1 MGIICKYF
9 IFEWFSFACSRV
21 QSITGCVETHTRQRF
36 LRISRQ
42 TLSRRFHSDSEC
54 DVVML
59 SFYSELCNYNVM
71 LILWFMGLWLWLQ
84 FSFDAFYCWISWTR
98 GRCMRSFVMRFIVM
112 HEWTIC
118 FIWHHHAQINFS
130 ECLLPR
136 ERCCTLVH
144 WHAVL
149 NIQYYECKRL
159 TSVSLEPLVG
169 LWIIMDY
176 CLLFYTLTLTSALV
190 SL

>member
-1 MGIICKYF
+1 MNC
-9 IFEWFSFACSRV
+9 
-21 QSITGCVETHTRQRF
+21 IT
-36 LRISRQ
+36 I
-42 TLSRRFHSDSEC
+42 
-54 DVVML
+54 
-59 SFYSELCNYNVM
+59 NVM
-71 LILWFMGLWLWLQ
+71 LILWFWLWLQ
-84 FSFDAFYCWISWTR
+84 FSFNAFYRWISWTL

-149 NIQYYECKRL
+149 NIRYYECKRL
-159 TSVSLEPLVG
+159 TFVSLELLVG
-169 LWIIMDY
+169 DYWLLLAVLYTVCSLYSPLDGSSNTAIIANGLDQI
-176 CLLFYTLTLTSALV
+176 
-190 SL
+190 